1 MLPCL
6 YLMKM
11 IKVKKRKITAN
22 EIFRAIFTW
31 GIMRQMWRF
40 LFIGAVW
47 QTIVLLAIF
56 TALALLF
63 TQVIFPDYPKP

>member
-1 MLPCL
+1 MLPYL

-11 IKVKKRKITAN
+11 IKVKKRKVTTN

-31 GIMRQMWRF
+31 GIVRQMWRF
-40 LFIGAVW
+40 MFIGAVW
-47 QTIVLLAIF
+47 QTLVLLGIL
-56 TALALLF
+56 TILALIF